1 MIHIENRY
9 LPALIPFLQSMKLA
23 GAASRARSKLLAMA
37 LTAFQDLAAS
47 EQELVSEYAVLD
59 EQGQPVIAEDGSFD
73 LNDPTMVSHYLTE
86 REALLAEQAH
96 LSGPTYSEHLAQLQN
111 LLTTYPVELAGD
123 EAEVYDRLCDAVEA
137 ALSEKELA

>member
-1 MIHIENRY
+1 MIRIENRY
-9 LPALIPFLQSMKLA
+9 LPPLIPFLQSMKLA

-47 EQELVSEYAVLD
+47 EQELVTEYAVLD
-59 EQGQPVIAEDGSFD
+59 EQGRPVIAEDGSFD
-73 LNDPTMVSHYLTE
+73 LKDPALVSQYLTE

-96 LSGPTYSEHLAQLQN
+96 LSGPTYSEHLSQLQN
-111 LLTTYPVELAGD
+111 LLASYPVELTGD

-137 ALSEKELA
+137 ALASKEQA